1 MTRRAIL
8 FSMAA
13 CMGLAG
19 VASAPAHAQG
29 EQQEDPAPSKEG
41 IALGQVPDAPRKTIE
56 EQAKGGTVEKV
67 ERMVSKDGTVTFR
80 AEIKH
85 GKRTRTVDVDS
96 AGKLLRK

>member
-1 MTRRAIL
+1 MTLRAIAG
-8 FSMAA
+8 SIVM

-29 EQQEDPAPSKEG
+29 EQQEDPGQISLA
-41 IALGQVPDAPRKTIE
+41 QVPDAPRKTIQ

-67 ERMVSKDGTVTFR
+67 ERLVSKSGTVTFR

-85 GKRTRTVDVDS
+85 GNKMRTVEVDT